1 MNSYQ
6 KCINDNIIERQFPK
20 NKIYINGS
28 ISKNLNTSNN
38 FEIDSAFSYF
48 DPNVASSPP
57 NDFMSNLEKR
67 MATYYP
73 KK

>member
-6 KCINDNIIERQFPK
+6 KCIDIEKQFPK
-20 NKIYINGS
+20 IKNYINES
-28 ISKNLNTSNN
+28 DKKKCAPTNN

-48 DPNVASSPP
+48 DPNIAASPP

-67 MATYYP
+67 MATYYT